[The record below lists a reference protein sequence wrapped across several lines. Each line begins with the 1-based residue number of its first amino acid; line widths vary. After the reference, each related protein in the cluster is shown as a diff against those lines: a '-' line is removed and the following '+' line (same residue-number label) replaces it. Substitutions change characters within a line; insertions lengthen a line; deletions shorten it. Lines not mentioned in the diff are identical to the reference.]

1 MLMRRLYHDI
11 RGVALIEFAV
21 CLPLLLV
28 LLLGGVE
35 LTNQVVTRNRLSQIA
50 MMVADNASRIG
61 DDTVLGPKPINER
74 EINDLLLGAEIESG
88 NLNFS
93 QNGRV
98 ILSSVERK
106 NGKQYIH
113 WQRCFGLKADFQPSQ
128 REGET
133 TPDRPFSG
141 PTAGTTTLAAAEGD
155 AIMLVE
161 LAYDYQPIVPLPYA
175 ITGADEFRSTAAM
188 NVRDKRDLSGVK
200 PYPGTTASTCA

>member
-1 MLMRRLYHDI
+1 MLMRRLLHDI

-21 CLPLLLV
+21 SLPLLLM

-61 DDTVLGPKPINER
+61 DDAILGPKPINER

-88 NLNFS
+88 NLKFAK
-93 QNGRV
+93 NGRV

-106 NGKQYIH
+106 NGRQYIH
-113 WQRCFGLKADFQPSQ
+113 WQRCFGSKADFQPAQ

-133 TPDRPFSG
+133 TPDQPFGG
-141 PTAGTTTLAAAEGD
+141 PTAGTTTLTAAEGD

-161 LAYDYQPIVPLPYA
+161 MAYDYQPIVPLPYA
-175 ITGADEFRSTAAM
+175 LGGAAEFRSKAAM
-188 NVRDKRDLSGVK
+188 NVRDKRDLSSVK
-200 PYPGTTASTCA
+200 SYPGVTASTCT